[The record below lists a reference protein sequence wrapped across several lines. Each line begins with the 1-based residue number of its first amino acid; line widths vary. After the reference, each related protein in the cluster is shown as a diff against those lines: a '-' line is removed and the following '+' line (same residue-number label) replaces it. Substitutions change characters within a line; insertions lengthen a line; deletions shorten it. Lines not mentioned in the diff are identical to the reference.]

1 MNKTI
6 TATKTGIAINYANG
20 KSSFIPYEQ
29 NEQNEQ
35 ISINVQR
42 KYFTMNTIQ
51 KSMYRRLMYG
61 MDAFQEEQ
69 TQSMTQQVIF
79 RIKNDHLRAINA
91 LNQFKY
97 ERVYGDSNKL
107 LAVIFPHVKLDYFKD
122 GKYSNL
128 PTLKECKITTV
139 DIIDLWINHKLLS
152 LNFYNLNEET
162 IEL

>member
-29 NEQNEQ
+29 DEQ

-61 MDAFQEEQ
+61 MDAFQE
-69 TQSMTQQVIF
+69 
-79 RIKNDHLRAINA
+79 
-91 LNQFKY
+91 
-97 ERVYGDSNKL
+97 
-107 LAVIFPHVKLDYFKD
+107 
-122 GKYSNL
+122 
-128 PTLKECKITTV
+128 
-139 DIIDLWINHKLLS
+139 
-152 LNFYNLNEET
+152 
-162 IEL
+162 